1 MTMLLRLCLLQL
13 LRATAGY
20 SGAAV
25 RPVTIDS
32 AALARRSVPVECSLL
47 EGLKKAAAD
56 FDEAAWDMFQGRKER
71 IWSPD
76 RRPLDERGRFDFTK
90 STLSWG
96 QSGNEITEEVAETL
110 RIIAETKPDEISA
123 QGDAM
128 LLGDGRGGL
137 VGELAG
143 KLAREEQVP
152 VNPEARET
160 NGREL
165 AELCF
170 DKYGRYHDMTLL
182 RNKVF
187 DGQWQVAFNIYGPCL
202 GQRSFSYTEQQYLD
216 KLDTAALML
225 RQVLQPHPHKFPID
239 HTAFLP
245 IGHTPFS
252 PLTTRHV
259 LPQSLPRICSHRVF
273 CSNLTSSSWDQAWFV
288 KQFLCEPVRPRAG
301 LPSRPRPDSAVT
313 LRLNNSPTW
322 RDVDPLE
329 VDEWFTVTGLGG

>member
-1 MTMLLRLCLLQL
+1 MTMHRRLCLLQL

-47 EGLKKAAAD
+47 DGLKKAAAD

-165 AELCF
+165 AEVNDAWLDSDMQTSLEDMGSGMEDGKVWDQF
-170 DKYGRYHDMTLL
+170 EANYKLTGRRATYDENL
-182 RNKVF
+182 
-187 DGQWQVAFNIYGPCL
+187 
-202 GQRSFSYTEQQYLD
+202 YTTS
-216 KLDTAALML
+216 LDTTKVIIIMLSQQNKNEAHYSLANTRISKVVSFDAL
-225 RQVLQPHPHKFPID
+225 
-239 HTAFLP
+239 
-245 IGHTPFS
+245 
-252 PLTTRHV
+252 
-259 LPQSLPRICSHRVF
+259 
-273 CSNLTSSSWDQAWFV
+273 
-288 KQFLCEPVRPRAG
+288 
-301 LPSRPRPDSAVT
+301 T
-313 LRLNNSPTW
+313 L
-322 RDVDPLE
+322 
-329 VDEWFTVTGLGG
+329 